1 MVQLHSK
8 GFHFKKK
15 PYSHISFIQTPYP
28 LETKKTTFANVLVID
43 DEQKLASL
51 ISRVLELEG
60 YHVFQA
66 FTAKNGLKLLM
77 LEDIHVVI
85 SDVKLPD
92 INGIE
97 LVKLI
102 KDKKPYVEIINLTAY
117 GTIADGVRA
126 IRNGGFD
133 YITKGDD
140 NDKIIPLVYKAA
152 EKARL
157 QVSVFNVEKR
167 LNSVHS
173 FEHILGRSKAIAEAI
188 DAAKKVSPTD
198 TTVLLLGET
207 GTGKEVFAE
216 AVHYN
221 SNRRLQPFVAVNCS
235 SFPPELLE
243 SELFGYK
250 AGAFT
255 GAIKDKKGLFE
266 EANNG
271 TIFLDEVGEMNIQ
284 LQAKLLRVLE
294 SKTFIKI
301 GDTQTTKVNIR
312 ILAATNR
319 NLQAEAETGNFR
331 PDLFY
336 RLSVFT
342 ITLPSLNDRGS
353 DIELFAKHFLKEFSS
368 KAGKQID
375 RMSEGFL
382 QALTQHKWK
391 GNVRELKNV
400 IERVVILADGEVID
414 TDLLPVEFRLSAF
427 EREALDL
434 ESTEKQHIFKVLNH
448 AHGNKTEA
456 ARLLNIGLT
465 TLYRKLDQYKLS

>member
-1 MVQLHSK
+1 VD
-8 GFHFKKK
+8 
-15 PYSHISFIQTPYP
+15 
-28 LETKKTTFANVLVID
+28 TKTKSLAAVLVID

-51 ISRVLELEG
+51 IARILELEG
-60 YHVFQA
+60 FQVFQ
-66 FTAKNGLKLLM
+66 THNAKDGLKQLM

-92 INGIE
+92 INGVE

-102 KDKKPYVEIINLTAY
+102 KEKKPYVEVISLTAY
-117 GTIADGVRA
+117 GTISDGVQA
-126 IRNGGFD
+126 IKNGGFD

-152 EKARL
+152 EKAQFQLR
-157 QVSVFNVEKR
+157 VFNLEARISGKY
-167 LNSVHS
+167 S
-173 FEHILGRSKAIAEAI
+173 FDHILGKSRAIMEAI
-188 DAAKKVSPTD
+188 DVAKRVAPTD

-216 AVHYN
+216 SIHYD
-221 SNRRLQPFVAVNCS
+221 SKRRLQPFVAVNCS
-235 SFPPELLE
+235 SFPAELLE

-250 AGAFT
+250 AGSFT
-255 GAIKDKKGLFE
+255 GALKDKKGLFE

-271 TIFLDEVGEMNIQ
+271 TIFLDEVGEMSLE

-294 SKTFIKI
+294 SRSFIKV

-319 NLQAEAETGNFR
+319 DLQKEAEDGRFR
-331 PDLFY
+331 LDLFY

-342 ITLPSLNDRGS
+342 INLPSLNERKV
-353 DIELFAKHFLKEFSS
+353 DIEIIAKHYLKEFAA
-368 KAGKQID
+368 KVNKHID
-375 RMSEGFL
+375 KMSDEFIHV
-382 QALTQHKWK
+382 LTQHLWK

-400 IERVVILADGEVID
+400 IERVVILADNGIIE
-414 TDLLPVEFRLSAF
+414 TDLLPVEFRAAHI
-427 EREALDL
+427 EKDALDL
-434 ESTEKQHIFKVLNH
+434 ESIEQQHIFKVLH
-448 AHGNKTEA
+448 HTHGNKTEA

-465 TLYRKLDQYKLS
+465 TLYRKLDHYKLV

>member
-1 MVQLHSK
+1 MKS
-8 GFHFKKK
+8 
-15 PYSHISFIQTPYP
+15 
-28 LETKKTTFANVLVID
+28 ANILVID

-51 ISRVLELEG
+51 ISRILELEG
-60 YHVFQA
+60 YKVFTA
-66 FTAKNGLKLLM
+66 FTAKEGLKVLM

-92 INGIE
+92 INGVD

-102 KDKKPYVEIINLTAY
+102 KEKKPFVEVINLTAY
-117 GTIADGVRA
+117 GTIADGVKS
-126 IRNGGFD
+126 IQNGGFD

-140 NDKIIPLVYKAA
+140 NDKIIPLVFKAA
-152 EKARL
+152 EKVQIRL
-157 QVSVFNVEKR
+157 KIFNSEKR
-167 LNSVHS
+167 SGSIHR
-173 FEHILGRSKAIAEAI
+173 FEQILGKSKAIIQVI
-188 DAAKKVSPTD
+188 DAARKVAPTD

-216 AVHYN
+216 TIHYN
-221 SNRRLQPFVAVNCS
+221 SNRQSAPFIAINCS
-235 SFPPELLE
+235 GFSAELLE

-271 TIFLDEVGEMNIQ
+271 TVFLDEIGEMSLP

-319 NLQAEAETGNFR
+319 DLQKEAEAGEFR
-331 PDLFY
+331 LDLFY

-342 ITLPSLNDRGS
+342 IFLPSLNERRN
-353 DIELFAKHFLKEFSS
+353 DIKLFAEHFLREYTER
-368 KAGKQID
+368 AGKRVIG
-375 RMSEGFL
+375 MSEEFL
-382 QALTQHKWK
+382 LTLSQHNWK
-391 GNVRELKNV
+391 GNIREMKNV
-400 IERVVILADGEVID
+400 IERVIILAEGDIIG
-414 TDLLPVEFRLSAF
+414 TDLLPIEFRVGTP
-427 EREALDL
+427 EKDALDM
-434 ESTEKQHIFKVLNH
+434 ESIEKQHILKIITH
-448 AHGNKTEA
+448 TQGNKTQA
-456 ARLLNIGLT
+456 ARVLNIGLT
-465 TLYRKLDQYKLS
+465 TLYRKLDHYKLF

>member
-1 MVQLHSK
+1 M
-8 GFHFKKK
+8 
-15 PYSHISFIQTPYP
+15 
-28 LETKKTTFANVLVID
+28 ETKKATLATVLVID

-51 ISRVLELEG
+51 IARILELEG
-60 YHVFQA
+60 FQVFQA
-66 FTAKNGLKLLM
+66 FTAKEGLKLLM
-77 LEDIHVVI
+77 LEEIHVVV

-92 INGIE
+92 MNGVD

-102 KDKKPYVEIINLTAY
+102 KEKKPFVEIISLTAY
-117 GTIADGVRA
+117 GTIADGVKA
-126 IRNGGFD
+126 IKNGGFD

-152 EKARL
+152 EKAHFQLR
-157 QVSVFNVEKR
+157 VFNLETRINGKY
-167 LNSVHS
+167 S
-173 FEHILGRSKAIAEAI
+173 FEQILGRSKAILEAI
-188 DAAKKVSPTD
+188 AIAKKVSPTD

-216 AVHYN
+216 SIHYG

-255 GAIKDKKGLFE
+255 GAVKDKKGLFE

-271 TIFLDEVGEMNIQ
+271 TIFLDEVGEMSLA

-294 SKTFIKI
+294 GRTFIKI

-319 NLQAEAETGNFR
+319 DLKKEAESGQFR
-331 PDLFY
+331 LDLFY

-342 ITLPSLNDRGS
+342 ITLPSLNERQS
-353 DIELFAKHFLKEFSS
+353 DIELIAKHYLKEFTS
-368 KAGKQID
+368 KVNKRID
-375 RMSEGFL
+375 RMSEDFL
-382 QALTQHKWK
+382 HALTRHQWK

-400 IERVVILADGEVID
+400 IERVVILTDNGTID
-414 TDLLPVEFRLSAF
+414 TDLLPIEFRTAQLDK
-427 EREALDL
+427 EALDL
-434 ESTEKQHIFKVLNH
+434 ESIEKQHIYKVLNH
-448 AHGNKTEA
+448 THGNKTEA

-465 TLYRKLDQYKLS
+465 TLYRKLDHFRLS

>member
-1 MVQLHSK
+1 L
-8 GFHFKKK
+8 
-15 PYSHISFIQTPYP
+15 
-28 LETKKTTFANVLVID
+28 ANVLVID
-43 DEQKLASL
+43 DEQKLAAL
-51 ISRVLELEG
+51 ISRILELEG
-60 YHVFQA
+60 YQVFKA
-66 FTAKNGLKLLM
+66 FTAKEGLKVLL
-77 LEDIHVVI
+77 LEEIHVVI

-92 INGIE
+92 INGVE

-102 KDKKPYVEIINLTAY
+102 KEKKPFVEVINLTAY

-126 IRNGGFD
+126 IQNGSFD

-152 EKARL
+152 EKAQLHLRM
-157 QVSVFNVEKR
+157 FNMEKR
-167 LNSVHS
+167 LNSNPG
-173 FEHILGRSKAIAEAI
+173 FEYIIGKSKTILEAI
-188 DAAKKVSPTD
+188 DTAKKVSPTD

-216 AVHYN
+216 AIHYN
-221 SNRRLQPFVAVNCS
+221 SNRRSHAFVAVNCS
-235 SFPPELLE
+235 SFSPELLE

-266 EANNG
+266 EAHNG
-271 TIFLDEVGEMNIQ
+271 TIFLDEIGEMSLQ

-294 SKTFIKI
+294 SRSFIKI

-319 NLQAEAETGNFR
+319 DLQKEAEAGNFR
-331 PDLFY
+331 LDLYY

-342 ITLPSLNDRGS
+342 ILLPSLNDRGS
-353 DIELFAKHFLKEFSS
+353 DIELFAKHFLQEFSA
-368 KAGKQID
+368 KIGKRID
-375 RMSEGFL
+375 GMSERFL
-382 QALTQHKWK
+382 LALKQHKWK

-400 IERVVILADGEVID
+400 IERVTILADDSVID
-414 TDLLPVEFRLSAF
+414 TDLLPVEFNVATF
-427 EREALDL
+427 ERETLDL
-434 ESTEKQHIFKVLNH
+434 ESTEKQHILKVLNH
-448 AHGNKTEA
+448 ARGNKTEA

-465 TLYRKLDQYKLS
+465 TLYRKLDHYKLS

>member
-1 MVQLHSK
+1 M
-8 GFHFKKK
+8 
-15 PYSHISFIQTPYP
+15 
-28 LETKKTTFANVLVID
+28 ETKLNPSANVLIID
-43 DEQKLASL
+43 DEQGLAAL
-51 ISRVLELEG
+51 IARILELEG
-60 YHVFQA
+60 FHLFKCY
-66 FTAKNGLKLLM
+66 TAKEGLKTLM

-92 INGIE
+92 INGVE

-102 KDKKPYVEIINLTAY
+102 KEKKPYVEIINLTAH
-117 GTIADGVRA
+117 GTIADGVQS
-126 IRNGGFD
+126 IKNGGFD

-152 EKARL
+152 EKALL
-157 QVSVFNVEKR
+157 QLRVFNLETRITGKY
-167 LNSVHS
+167 S
-173 FEHILGRSKAIAEAI
+173 FDHILGHSRAITEAI
-188 DAAKKVSPTD
+188 DIAKKVAPTD

-216 AVHYN
+216 SIHYD
-221 SNRRLQPFVAVNCS
+221 SAQKLQPFVAVNCS
-235 SFPPELLE
+235 SFPSELLE

-250 AGAFT
+250 AGSFT
-255 GAIKDKKGLFE
+255 GALKDKKGLFE

-271 TIFLDEVGEMNIQ
+271 TIFLDEVGEMSLE

-294 SKTFIKI
+294 SRTFIKI

-319 NLQAEAETGNFR
+319 DLKKEAEAGQFR
-331 PDLFY
+331 LDLFY

-342 ITLPSLNDRGS
+342 INLPSLNERKA
-353 DIELFAKHFLKEFSS
+353 DIELIAKHYLKQFADKVNKRIE
-368 KAGKQID
+368 
-375 RMSEGFL
+375 RMSDEFIHV
-382 QALTQHKWK
+382 LTQHQWK

-400 IERVVILADGEVID
+400 IERVVILAEKGTIGV
-414 TDLLPVEFRLSAF
+414 DLLPVEFRTVHVDAD
-427 EREALDL
+427 ALDL
-434 ESTEKQHIFKVLNH
+434 ESIEKQHIYKVLNH

-465 TLYRKLDQYKLS
+465 TLYRKLEHYTIA

>member
-1 MVQLHSK
+1 M
-8 GFHFKKK
+8 
-15 PYSHISFIQTPYP
+15 
-28 LETKKTTFANVLVID
+28 ETKTTSLTNVLIID
-43 DEQKLASL
+43 DEQGLAAL
-51 ISRVLELEG
+51 IARILELEG
-60 YHVFQA
+60 FHLFKAY
-66 FTAKNGLKLLM
+66 TAKGGMKVLM

-92 INGIE
+92 MNGVE

-102 KDKKPYVEIINLTAY
+102 KEKKPYVEIINLTAY
-117 GTIADGVRA
+117 GTIVDGVQA
-126 IRNGGFD
+126 MKNGGFD

-152 EKARL
+152 EKAQFQLR
-157 QVSVFNVEKR
+157 VFNLEARITGKY
-167 LNSVHS
+167 S
-173 FEHILGRSKAIAEAI
+173 FDQILGKSKAITEAI
-188 DAAKKVSPTD
+188 AVAKKVAVTD

-216 AVHYN
+216 SIHYE

-255 GAIKDKKGLFE
+255 GAVKDKKGLFE

-271 TIFLDEVGEMNIQ
+271 TIFLDEVGEMSLE
-284 LQAKLLRVLE
+284 LQAKLLRVIE
-294 SKTFIKI
+294 SRTFIKI

-319 NLQAEAETGNFR
+319 DLEKDTQEGHFR
-331 PDLFY
+331 LDLFY

-342 ITLPSLNDRGS
+342 INLPSLNQRKA
-353 DIELFAKHFLKEFSS
+353 DIELIAKHYLKQFADKVNTRIE
-368 KAGKQID
+368 
-375 RMSEGFL
+375 RMSDEFIY
-382 QALTQHKWK
+382 ALAQHHWK

-400 IERVVILADGEVID
+400 IERVVILSEKGVID
-414 TDLLPVEFRLSAF
+414 VDLLPTEFRTAHVDVD
-427 EREALDL
+427 ALDL
-434 ESTEKQHIFKVLNH
+434 ESIEKQHIYKVLNH
-448 AHGNKTEA
+448 TRGNKTEA

-465 TLYRKLDQYKLS
+465 TLYRKLDHYTLS